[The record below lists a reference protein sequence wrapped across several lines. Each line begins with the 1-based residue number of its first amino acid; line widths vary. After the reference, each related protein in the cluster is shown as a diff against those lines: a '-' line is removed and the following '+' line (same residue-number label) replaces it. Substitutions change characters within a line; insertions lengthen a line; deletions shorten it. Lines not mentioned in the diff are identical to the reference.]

1 VADKPRIRFGQLTP
15 EQRER
20 DRKLHEE
27 WADDERDESLA
38 EFLERK
44 ARAERRRRR
53 WRTAAACESPDRGSS
68 RSARS
73 SRA

>member
-1 VADKPRIRFGQLTP
+1 MADKPRIRFGQLTP

-44 ARAERRRRR
+44 ARAERRRQRLKEQQ
-53 WRTAAACESPDRGSS
+53 A
-68 RSARS
+68 
-73 SRA
+73 